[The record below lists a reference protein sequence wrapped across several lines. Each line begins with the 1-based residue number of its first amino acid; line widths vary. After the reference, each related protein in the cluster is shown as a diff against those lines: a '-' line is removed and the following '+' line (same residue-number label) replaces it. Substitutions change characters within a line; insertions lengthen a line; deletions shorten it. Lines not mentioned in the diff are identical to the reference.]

1 MTLKQQVDRAG
12 HKLSSKCT
20 LWARNKSS
28 DEIYSVIGVSNGCA
42 TLRSE
47 YNAKPMGTIK
57 LEKLY
62 SNYLGVYDVSDDA
75 SYNDCIS
82 I

>member
-28 DEIYSVIGVSNGCA
+28 DEIYSVIGVSDGYA

-47 YNAKPMGTIK
+47 YDAKPMGTIK
-57 LEKLY
+57 LEELY
-62 SNYLGVYDVSDDA
+62 QDYRGAYEVGS
-75 SYNDCIS
+75 DCIS